1 MQHIVTTSHG
11 ALAVEDVGQGN
22 LPLVLIH
29 GNSTCRDVFR
39 HQLTG
44 RLAKNHR
51 LIAFD
56 LPGHG
61 QSGDAPDPART
72 YTRPGLADAVVELLE
87 KLGVKEAVV
96 LGWSLG
102 GHIGIEMVPRFAGMR
117 GLMVI
122 GTPPVARNGMADG
135 FQRSPHMQLAG
146 QEHLSETD
154 IEAFV
159 HAIFGKS
166 AEPFLHKAV
175 ARADGR
181 FRKTLFEAARAG
193 LGVDQRQ
200 IVETNLVPLA
210 VVNGSE
216 DRFVKLDYLDALGYA
231 NLWEGRCH
239 RLAGLGH
246 APFWEG
252 TGDFGPILERFFRDV
267 ESGRAR
273 APCVSYE
280 LASIDT

>member
-1 MQHIVTTSHG
+1 MQHTVTTSHG
-11 ALAVEDVGQGN
+11 VIAVEDVGQGS

-39 HQLTG
+39 HQLAG
-44 RLAKNHR
+44 RLAENHR

-72 YTRPGLADAVVELLE
+72 YTRPGLAEAVVELLE
-87 KLGVKEAVV
+87 SLSVTEAVV

-122 GTPPVARNGMADG
+122 GTPPVARNGMAEG
-135 FQRSPHMQLAG
+135 FQRSPHMQLGG

-154 IEAFV
+154 IGVFV

-166 AEPFLHKAV
+166 AEPFMHKAV
-175 ARADGR
+175 ARADSR

-200 IVETNLVPLA
+200 IVETSQISLA
-210 VVNGSE
+210 VVNGSA
-216 DRFVKLDYLDALGYA
+216 DRFVKLDYLDTLGYA
-231 NLWEGRCH
+231 NLWEGHCH

-252 TGDFGPILERFFRDV
+252 PGDFDPILERFLQDV
-267 ESGRAR
+267 ESGRT
-273 APCVSYE
+273 APH
-280 LASIDT
+280 A

>member
-1 MQHIVTTSHG
+1 
-11 ALAVEDVGQGN
+11 
-22 LPLVLIH
+22 
-29 GNSTCRDVFR
+29 
-39 HQLTG
+39 
-44 RLAKNHR
+44 
-51 LIAFD
+51 

-61 QSGDAPDPART
+61 QSSDAPDPART
-72 YTRPGLADAVVELLE
+72 YTRPGLADAVVELLG

-117 GLMVI
+117 GLMVV

-193 LGVDQRQ
+193 SGVDQRQ
-200 IVETNLVPLA
+200 IVETNPVPLA
-210 VVNGSE
+210 VVNGSV
-216 DRFVKLDYLDALGYA
+216 DRFVKLDYLDTLAYA
-231 NLWEGRCH
+231 NLWEGHCH

-252 TGDFGPILERFFRDV
+252 PGDFDPILERFLRDV
-267 ESGRAR
+267 ESGRAAR
-273 APCVSYE
+273 HA
-280 LASIDT
+280 

>member
-1 MQHIVTTSHG
+1 MQHTVTTSHG
-11 ALAVEDVGQGN
+11 AIAVEDVGQGS

-39 HQLTG
+39 PQLAG
-44 RLAKNHR
+44 RLAENHR

-61 QSGDAPDPART
+61 QSSDAPDPART
-72 YTRPGLADAVVELLE
+72 YTRPGLAEAVVELLE
-87 KLGVKEAVV
+87 SLSVTEAIV

-122 GTPPVARNGMADG
+122 GTPPVARNGMAEG
-135 FQRSPHMQLAG
+135 FQRSPHMQLGG

-154 IEAFV
+154 IGAFV
-159 HAIFGKS
+159 HAIFGRS
-166 AEPFLHKAV
+166 AEPFMHKAV

-200 IVETNLVPLA
+200 IVETSQISLA
-210 VVNGSE
+210 VVNGSA
-216 DRFVKLDYLDALGYA
+216 DRFVKLDYLDTLGYA
-231 NLWEGRCH
+231 NLWEGHCH

-252 TGDFGPILERFFRDV
+252 PGDFNPILERFLQDV
-267 ESGRAR
+267 ESGRA
-273 APCVSYE
+273 APH
-280 LASIDT
+280 A

>member
-1 MQHIVTTSHG
+1 MQYIVTTSHG
-11 ALAVEDVGQGN
+11 ALAVEDVGQGS

-44 RLAKNHR
+44 PLAADR
-51 LIAFD
+51 RPIAFD

-61 QSGDAPDPART
+61 QSSDAPDPART
-72 YTRPGLADAVVELLE
+72 YTRPGLADAVVELLG

-117 GLMVI
+117 GLMVV

-193 LGVDQRQ
+193 SGVDQRQ
-200 IVETNLVPLA
+200 IVETNPVPLA
-210 VVNGSE
+210 VVNGSV
-216 DRFVKLDYLDALGYA
+216 DRFVKLDYLDTLAYA
-231 NLWEGRCH
+231 NLWEGHCH

-252 TGDFGPILERFFRDV
+252 PGDFDPILERFLRDV
-267 ESGRAR
+267 ESGRAAR
-273 APCVSYE
+273 HA
-280 LASIDT
+280 

>member
-1 MQHIVTTSHG
+1 MQDIVTTSHG
-11 ALAVEDVGQGN
+11 ALAVEDVGQGS

-39 HQLTG
+39 HELTG
-44 RLAKNHR
+44 RLAENHR

-61 QSGDAPDPART
+61 QSSDAPDPART

-87 KLGVKEAVV
+87 KLGVTEAVV

-122 GTPPVARNGMADG
+122 GTPPVAHSRMADG

-146 QEHLSETD
+146 QEHLSSTD
-154 IEAFV
+154 IEVFV
-159 HAIFGKS
+159 NAIFGES
-166 AEPFLHKAV
+166 AEPFMPKAV

-200 IVETNLVPLA
+200 VVETSPVPLA
-210 VVNGSE
+210 VVNGGE
-216 DRFVKLDYLDALGYA
+216 DRFVKLDYLDTIAYA
-231 NLWEGRCH
+231 NLWEGHCH
-239 RLAGLGH
+239 RVTGLGH

-252 TGDFGPILERFFRDV
+252 PGEFGPILERFLRDV
-267 ESGRAR
+267 ERDGH
-273 APCVSYE
+273 V
-280 LASIDT
+280 LT

>member
-1 MQHIVTTSHG
+1 MQYIITTSHG

-44 RLAKNHR
+44 PLAADRR

-61 QSGDAPDPART
+61 ESSDAPDPART
-72 YTRPGLADAVVELLE
+72 YMRPGLADAVVELLE
-87 KLGVKEAVV
+87 RLGVKEAVV

-117 GLMVI
+117 GLMVV

-159 HAIFGKS
+159 RAIFGKS

-193 LGVDQRQ
+193 SGVDQRQ
-200 IVETNLVPLA
+200 IVETNPVPLA
-210 VVNGSE
+210 VVNDSE
-216 DRFVKLDYLDALGYA
+216 DRFVKLDYLDTLAYA
-231 NLWEGRCH
+231 NLWEGHCH
-239 RLAGLGH
+239 RLAEFGH

-252 TGDFGPILERFFRDV
+252 PGDFDPILERFFRDV
-267 ESGRAR
+267 ESGRAAR
-273 APCVSYE
+273 PA
-280 LASIDT
+280 

>member
-1 MQHIVTTSHG
+1 MQYIITTSHG
-11 ALAVEDVGQGN
+11 ALAIEDVGQGN

-44 RLAKNHR
+44 PLAADRR

-61 QSGDAPDPART
+61 ESSDAPDPART
-72 YTRPGLADAVVELLE
+72 YMRPGLADAVVELLE
-87 KLGVKEAVV
+87 RLGVKEAVV

-117 GLMVI
+117 GLMVV

-159 HAIFGKS
+159 RAIFGKS

-193 LGVDQRQ
+193 SGVDQRQ
-200 IVETNLVPLA
+200 IVETNPVPLA

-216 DRFVKLDYLDALGYA
+216 DRFVKLDYLDTLAYA
-231 NLWEGRCH
+231 NLWEGHCH
-239 RLAGLGH
+239 RLAELRH

-252 TGDFGPILERFFRDV
+252 PGDFDPILERFFRDV
-267 ESGRAR
+267 ESGRAAR
-273 APCVSYE
+273 PA
-280 LASIDT
+280 

>member
-1 MQHIVTTSHG
+1 MQYIVTTSHG
-11 ALAVEDVGQGN
+11 ALAVEDVGQGS

-29 GNSTCRDVFR
+29 GNSICRDVFR

-44 RLAKNHR
+44 RLAENHR

-72 YTRPGLADAVVELLE
+72 YTRPGLADAVVELLG

-117 GLMVI
+117 GLMVV

-159 HAIFGKS
+159 RAIFGKS

-193 LGVDQRQ
+193 SGVDQRQ
-200 IVETNLVPLA
+200 IVETNPVPLV

-216 DRFVKLDYLDALGYA
+216 DRFVKLDYLDTLAYA
-231 NLWEGRCH
+231 NLWEGHCH
-239 RLAGLGH
+239 RLAELGH

-252 TGDFGPILERFFRDV
+252 PGDFDPILERFFRDV
-267 ESGRAR
+267 ESGRAAR
-273 APCVSYE
+273 
-280 LASIDT
+280 LA

>member
-39 HQLTG
+39 RQLTG

-146 QEHLSETD
+146 QEHLSETE

-166 AEPFLHKAV
+166 AEPFLNKAV

-193 LGVDQRQ
+193 SGVDQRQ
-200 IVETNLVPLA
+200 VVETNPVPLA

-216 DRFVKLDYLDALGYA
+216 DRFVKLDYLDTLGYA
-231 NLWEGRCH
+231 NLWEGHCH

-252 TGDFGPILERFFRDV
+252 PGDFDPILERFFRNV
-267 ESGRAR
+267 ESGRATR
-273 APCVSYE
+273 PA
-280 LASIDT
+280 

>member
-1 MQHIVTTSHG
+1 MQYIVTTSHG

-44 RLAKNHR
+44 PLAADRR

-61 QSGDAPDPART
+61 QSSDAPDPART

-87 KLGVKEAVV
+87 KLGVEEAVV

-117 GLMVI
+117 GLMII

-135 FQRSPHMQLAG
+135 FQRSPYMQVAG

-154 IEAFV
+154 IETFV

-193 LGVDQRQ
+193 SGVDQRQ
-200 IVETNLVPLA
+200 VVETSPVPLA

-216 DRFVKLDYLDALGYA
+216 DRFVKLDYLDTLGYA
-231 NLWEGRCH
+231 NLWEGHCH

-252 TGDFGPILERFFRDV
+252 PGDFDPILERFFRDV
-267 ESGRAR
+267 ESGRAAR
-273 APCVSYE
+273 PA
-280 LASIDT
+280 

>member
-1 MQHIVTTSHG
+1 MLHVVTTSHG
-11 ALAVEDVGQGN
+11 ALAIEDVGQGN

-87 KLGVKEAVV
+87 RLSVKEAVV

-146 QEHLSETD
+146 QEHLSETE

-159 HAIFGKS
+159 HAIFGNS

-175 ARADGR
+175 ARAHGR

-193 LGVDQRQ
+193 SGVDQRQ
-200 IVETNLVPLA
+200 IVETNPVPLA

-216 DRFVKLDYLDALGYA
+216 DRFVKLDYLDTLGYA
-231 NLWEGRCH
+231 NVWEGHCH

-252 TGDFGPILERFFRDV
+252 PGDFDPILERFFRDV
-267 ESGRAR
+267 ESGQAAR
-273 APCVSYE
+273 PA
-280 LASIDT
+280 

>member
-1 MQHIVTTSHG
+1 MQSFVTTSHG
-11 ALAVEDVGQGN
+11 TLAVEQVGRGS

-39 HQLTG
+39 HQLMG
-44 RLAKNHR
+44 RLAEHHR

-61 QSGDAPDPART
+61 QSSDAPDPART
-72 YTRPGLADAVVELLE
+72 YTRSGLAEAVVELLE
-87 KLGVKEAVV
+87 RLDVTEAVV

-135 FQRSPHMQLAG
+135 FQRSAHMQVAG
-146 QEHLSETD
+146 QEHLSETE
-154 IEAFV
+154 IQSFV
-159 HAIFGKS
+159 DAIFGKS
-166 AEPFLHKAV
+166 AEPFMQAAV

-193 LGVDQRQ
+193 SGVDQRQ
-200 IVETNLVPLA
+200 IVETSPTPLA
-210 VVNGSE
+210 VINGSD
-216 DRFVKLDYLDALGYA
+216 DRFVKLDYFDALAYA

-246 APFWEG
+246 APFWESPR
-252 TGDFGPILERFFRDV
+252 DFDPILERFLLDI
-267 ESGRAR
+267 ENDRAR
-273 APCVSYE
+273 PC
-280 LASIDT
+280 

>member
-1 MQHIVTTSHG
+1 MHYNVATSHG
-11 ALAVEDVGQGN
+11 AITVEDVGQGI
-22 LPLVLIH
+22 LPLVMIH
-29 GNSTCRDVFR
+29 GNSFCRDVFR

-44 RLAKNHR
+44 RLVETHR

-61 QSGDAPDPART
+61 QSSDAPDPART

-96 LGWSLG
+96 VGWSLG
-102 GHIGIEMVPRFAGMR
+102 GHIGIEMIPRLPGMR

-135 FQRSPHMQLAG
+135 FHRSPHMQSGG
-146 QEHLSETD
+146 QQYLSATE

-159 HAIFGKS
+159 QAIFGKS
-166 AEPFLHKAV
+166 AEPFLQEAV

-200 IVETNLVPLA
+200 VVETSLVPLA
-210 VVNGSE
+210 VVNGSD
-216 DRFVKLDYLDALGYA
+216 DRFVKLDYLDTLAYA
-231 NLWEGRCH
+231 NLWEGHCH

-252 TGDFGPILERFFRDV
+252 PGDFDPILERFFRDV
-267 ESGRAR
+267 ESGRAAR
-273 APCVSYE
+273 PA
-280 LASIDT
+280 

>member
-1 MQHIVTTSHG
+1 MQYIVTTSHG

-22 LPLVLIH
+22 LPLVLS
-29 GNSTCRDVFR
+29 NSTCRDVFR

-44 RLAKNHR
+44 SLAADRR

-61 QSGDAPDPART
+61 QSSDAPDPART

-102 GHIGIEMVPRFAGMR
+102 GHIGIEMAPRFAGMR

-166 AEPFLHKAV
+166 AEPFLQKAV

-193 LGVDQRQ
+193 SGVDQRQ
-200 IVETNLVPLA
+200 IVETNPVPLA

-216 DRFVKLDYLDALGYA
+216 DRFVKLDYLDTLAYA

-252 TGDFGPILERFFRDV
+252 PGDFDPILERFFRDV

-273 APCVSYE
+273 APRE
-280 LASIDT
+280 L